1 MGPEVNEAPNWS
13 PSISL
18 PGTGAVAGR
27 FSLGKGAGTG
37 AGQLQKKK
45 RKKREHAEA
54 KSGYFVLA
62 HPAVVRPSRKFP
74 PGCSATLILIVIPQ
88 QTLIRGALICPT
100 CEGSH

>member
-1 MGPEVNEAPNWS
+1 MKEDEAVRRLSARRRRVGPEVNEAPNWS

-45 RKKREHAEA
+45 EKRESTQKLNQA
-54 KSGYFVLA
+54 
-62 HPAVVRPSRKFP
+62 
-74 PGCSATLILIVIPQ
+74 ILF
-88 QTLIRGALICPT
+88 
-100 CEGSH
+100 